1 MFGGGQIALSPLNCE
16 LQWLIRWCCEQ
27 KVVPLK
33 LVSLE
38 LFEKKEVVWRNF
50 FIRLSAHKRIQLSRH
65 LRNSLVHS
73 FQSINHYTISSY
85 LKTMP
90 VTNFFKH
97 INKVYTTY
105 FLNFTPFIIKIYGSS
120 KCNLVNSEMAKSE
133 IHLGSQNGQNYNSA
147 VYDIIFKFFIANW

>member
-1 MFGGGQIALSPLNCE
+1 MVNTVMLRAKGI
-16 LQWLIRWCCEQ
+16 
-27 KVVPLK
+27 VVPLK

-73 FQSINHYTISSY
+73 FQSLNHYTISSY

>member
-1 MFGGGQIALSPLNCE
+1 MLRAKGI
-16 LQWLIRWCCEQ
+16 
-27 KVVPLK
+27 VVPLK

-105 FLNFTPFIIKIYGSS
+105 ILNFTPFIIKIYGSS

-133 IHLGSQNGQNYNSA
+133 IHLGSQNGQNYTSA
-147 VYDIIFKFFIANW
+147 VSSSSLQIGKLEKNLHNMECLLVFSSVPYI

>member
-1 MFGGGQIALSPLNCE
+1 MVNTVMLRAKGI
-16 LQWLIRWCCEQ
+16 
-27 KVVPLK
+27 VVPLK

-73 FQSINHYTISSY
+73 FQSLNHYTISSY

-90 VTNFFKH
+90 VTNF
-97 INKVYTTY
+97 
-105 FLNFTPFIIKIYGSS
+105 SS
-120 KCNLVNSEMAKSE
+120 ILIRCILHA
-133 IHLGSQNGQNYNSA
+133 
-147 VYDIIFKFFIANW
+147 F

>member
-1 MFGGGQIALSPLNCE
+1 MVNTVMLRAKGI
-16 LQWLIRWCCEQ
+16 
-27 KVVPLK
+27 VVPLK

-97 INKVYTTY
+97 IN
-105 FLNFTPFIIKIYGSS
+105 
-120 KCNLVNSEMAKSE
+120 
-133 IHLGSQNGQNYNSA
+133 
-147 VYDIIFKFFIANW
+147 